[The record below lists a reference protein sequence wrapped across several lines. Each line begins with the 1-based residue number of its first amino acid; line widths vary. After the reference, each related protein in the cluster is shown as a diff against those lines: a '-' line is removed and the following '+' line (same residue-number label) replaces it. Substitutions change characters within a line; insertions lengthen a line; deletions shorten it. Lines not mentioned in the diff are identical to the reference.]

1 MKRITKSSGE
11 LGNSSSYKAAAR
23 SVPAPTNFFAYI
35 DMPLLYS
42 RLDAA
47 LRPMLLMSAAFM
59 PAISDHIDVNKVPPP
74 DLVTK
79 HLSPIVSSQR
89 YDGDGYVAESM
100 GPITLNQAAI
110 GLGVPAVL
118 WAIAHQQGR

>member
-1 MKRITKSSGE
+1 
-11 LGNSSSYKAAAR
+11 
-23 SVPAPTNFFAYI
+23 
-35 DMPLLYS
+35 
-42 RLDAA
+42 
-47 LRPMLLMSAAFM
+47 
-59 PAISDHIDVNKVPPP
+59 
-74 DLVTK
+74 VTK